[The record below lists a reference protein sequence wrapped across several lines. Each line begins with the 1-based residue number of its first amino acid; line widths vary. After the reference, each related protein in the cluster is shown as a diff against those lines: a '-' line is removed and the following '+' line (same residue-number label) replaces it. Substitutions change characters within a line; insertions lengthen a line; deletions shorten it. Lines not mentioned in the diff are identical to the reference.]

1 MVKQSNTIGYDEYS
15 SVKYGDIVVL
25 SGLFSSAIISF
36 GISISRVNKNN
47 NPLLHFLNI
56 FIIFTVIIVT
66 ILVVKRK
73 YQ

>member
-1 MVKQSNTIGYDEYS
+1 MGKRRNSIDYEDYNLA
-15 SVKYGDIVVL
+15 KYGDIVVL

-36 GISISRVNKNN
+36 GLSISRVNKNN
-47 NPLLHFLNI
+47 NPLLHFLNV
-56 FIIFTVIIVT
+56 FIIFTVVIIT